1 MSRIHCNDQDEQP
14 VFSENPVSLIFYTSI
29 AVVFFLYNALYF
41 MQFYKGYT
49 IVHTLILSVPRKMRY
64 I

>member
-29 AVVFFLYNALYF
+29 AVVFFSI
-41 MQFYKGYT
+41 M
-49 IVHTLILSVPRKMRY
+49 HCTLCNFTKDTQ
-64 I
+64 